1 MFTTETTKGEWRA
14 NIKVSFAG
22 GEETVVW
29 HGEGADNAPVAF
41 SPVLSY
47 PHPDALQ
54 MTITVSYADGV
65 VRSRTFD
72 LSPLGD
78 RAVFIDSSF
87 SPLLLTEE
95 NEAYVVPAVKQRRD
109 SHPGT
114 IITSM
119 LSAPMEITSVLQVT
133 QGDIVAITPA
143 VRSSSAWDFAR
154 THLYAFSSTGL
165 YAVAINSARNAVAA
179 HLMDARGVLRHEAV
193 VATDGAVMAIAG
205 GDLVSVS
212 GSRVKTVV
220 SATDFKKIGW
230 NVGYRELWCVDADGD
245 VKILSD
251 GGVYRRDIKVD
262 EMFTSSGGHLY
273 ILSEG
278 KLLDA
283 TIEQSSGE
291 IDVYWRARILSDE
304 IVASLGMRRFR
315 LARPQLITWLLF
327 SSEAD
332 LLLSL
337 RGDSGTGGECSC
349 PLVKLQVKGSLNAP
363 IPARIV
369 APTRLA
375 LEVEISGK
383 VSSDTH
389 FNSVQML
396 LSK

>member
-1 MFTTETTKGEWRA
+1 
-14 NIKVSFAG
+14 
-22 GEETVVW
+22 
-29 HGEGADNAPVAF
+29 
-41 SPVLSY
+41 
-47 PHPDALQ
+47 
-54 MTITVSYADGV
+54 
-65 VRSRTFD
+65 
-72 LSPLGD
+72 
-78 RAVFIDSSF
+78 
-87 SPLLLTEE
+87 
-95 NEAYVVPAVKQRRD
+95 
-109 SHPGT
+109 
-114 IITSM
+114 
-119 LSAPMEITSVLQVT
+119 
-133 QGDIVAITPA
+133 
-143 VRSSSAWDFAR
+143 
-154 THLYAFSSTGL
+154 
-165 YAVAINSARNAVAA
+165 
-179 HLMDARGVLRHEAV
+179 
-193 VATDGAVMAIAG
+193 MAIAG

>member
-1 MFTTETTKGEWRA
+1 
-14 NIKVSFAG
+14 
-22 GEETVVW
+22 
-29 HGEGADNAPVAF
+29 
-41 SPVLSY
+41 
-47 PHPDALQ
+47 
-54 MTITVSYADGV
+54 
-65 VRSRTFD
+65 
-72 LSPLGD
+72 
-78 RAVFIDSSF
+78 
-87 SPLLLTEE
+87 
-95 NEAYVVPAVKQRRD
+95 
-109 SHPGT
+109 
-114 IITSM
+114 
-119 LSAPMEITSVLQVT
+119 VLQVT

-154 THLYAFSSTGL
+154 THLYAFSSTGI
-165 YAVAINSARNAVAA
+165 YAVAVNSARNALAA
-179 HLMDARGVLRHEAV
+179 HLIDARGVLRHDAV